1 MSQNMKRPS
10 LPSPAGSQARSIF
23 SGGLFQ
29 VGTPDQLST
38 SLVSCRNFKIF
49 QYTISTQCAYLFT
62 IKLWQ
67 NKCGDMQNIGEKLGA
82 GTVFLCFY
90 TRYWKNEYYLY
101 GMSQLVGL
109 HYSPQFTTTQ
119 FCPWNTV
126 AKEISLQILRVQHS
140 TAGGTLGG
148 VLRTIVLRRVLE
160 LGIRRVTTNF
170 HNRRRHCLLFV
181 KSDQHLHCHIQ
192 ESINSI

>member
-49 QYTISTQCAYLFT
+49 QYTISTQCAVHICL
-62 IKLWQ
+62 Q
-67 NKCGDMQNIGEKLGA
+67 SNCGKINVVTCKILARNEGQEQS
-82 GTVFLCFY
+82 LCFY
-90 TRYWKNEYYLY
+90 TRFLKKWILSLWNVK
-101 GMSQLVGL
+101 SCWP
-109 HYSPQFTTTQ
+109 SFTPIHHNHFKSQ

-181 KSDQHLHCHIQ
+181 KSGQHLHCHI
-192 ESINSI
+192 

>member
-67 NKCGDMQNIGEKLGA
+67 NKRGDMQNIGEELGA
-82 GTVFLCFY
+82 GTVFFMFLY
-90 TRYWKNEYYLY
+90 TLLEKWILSLWNVTACWP
-101 GMSQLVGL
+101 S
-109 HYSPQFTTTQ
+109 FTPIHHNHFKSQ

-181 KSDQHLHCHIQ
+181 KSGQHLHCHI
-192 ESINSI
+192 